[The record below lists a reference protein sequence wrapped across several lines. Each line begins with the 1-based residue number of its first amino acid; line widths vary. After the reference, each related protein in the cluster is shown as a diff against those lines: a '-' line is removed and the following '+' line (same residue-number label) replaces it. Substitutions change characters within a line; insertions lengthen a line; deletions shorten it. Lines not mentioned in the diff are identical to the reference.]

1 MTAHTLFCVGECLCL
16 FLCVPCF
23 TLCMFAADSHPGGL
37 EHGAVQWHGVHL
49 SLRRSLLCS
58 SYDIRKLRA
67 LQFARGHL
75 G

>member
-1 MTAHTLFCVGECLCL
+1 MPVFVCPLFHSVH
-16 FLCVPCF
+16 
-23 TLCMFAADSHPGGL
+23 MFAADSHPGGL
-37 EHGAVQWHGVHL
+37 EHGAVQWHGIHL

-58 SYDIRKLRA
+58 SYDVWKLRA